1 MYDSN
6 YDDNTTMICNIL
18 LFILHIYIYIKS
30 TSVFDIVY
38 DIDG

>member
-18 LFILHIYIYIKS
+18 LFILHIYIKS